1 MVDEYVA
8 SGGPEP
14 RIGNA
19 LAAPMARA
27 APHVRP

>member
-8 SGGPEP
+8 SCATEP

-27 APHVRP
+27 APNVRP